1 MAESMTA
8 PLTGPLVEVAS
19 RPVRRNALVL
29 FGAAIVVIMVLLAV
43 FAGVVAPYDP
53 TEMKVADAL
62 KPPSFA
68 HPFGTDR
75 FGRDVLSRTIYGSR
89 IALGVA
95 ISSIGIALV
104 AGAILGLAGG
114 YVGGATDLVIGRA
127 MDVLFSF
134 PTLILAIGIAAMLG
148 PGLDNA
154 ALAIAVVYAPL
165 FSRVVRGPVIAERAK
180 EYAVAALGLG
190 AGAFRV
196 VLRHILPNVLAPL
209 IVQTSVSLA
218 YAILTEAALSYLGL
232 GTQPPAPSWGTMLNE
247 GRTYLETAPWMSVF
261 PGLAIM
267 LAVLGFNL
275 LGDGLRSALDPQ
287 LRGR

>member
-1 MAESMTA
+1 MADVPRA
-8 PLTGPLVEVAS
+8 W
-19 RPVRRNALVL
+19 RNRLVL
-29 FGAAIVVIMVLLAV
+29 FGAAIVVAMVLLAA
-43 FAGVVAPYDP
+43 FAGVVTRYDP
-53 TEMKVADAL
+53 TEMKMADAL
-62 KPPSFA
+62 KRPSMA

-75 FGRDVLSRTIYGSR
+75 FGRDVLSRTIHGSR

-95 ISSIGIALV
+95 ISSIAIAFV
-104 AGAILGLAGG
+104 VGTVLGLIGG
-114 YVGGATDLVIGRA
+114 YVGGWSDIAIGRA

-165 FSRVVRGPVIAERAK
+165 FSRVARGPVIAERAR
-180 EYAVAALGLG
+180 EYVFAALGLG
-190 AGAFRV
+190 AGSLRV
-196 VLRHILPNVLAPL
+196 VFRHILPNVAAPL
-209 IVQTSVSLA
+209 IVQVSVSLA

-247 GRTYLETAPWMSVF
+247 GRTYLETAPWMSIF

-275 LGDGLRSALDPQ
+275 LGDGLREVLDPQ
-287 LRGR
+287 LRAR

>member
-1 MAESMTA
+1 MRE
-8 PLTGPLVEVAS
+8 
-19 RPVRRNALVL
+19 RPWPPALRNALVL
-29 FGAAIVVIMVLLAV
+29 FGAAIIVAMVLLAALASIV
-43 FAGVVAPYDP
+43 SPYDP
-53 TEMKVADAL
+53 TEMKVVDAL
-62 KPPSFA
+62 QRPSLA

-75 FGRDVLSRTIYGSR
+75 FGRDVLSRTIHGSR

-95 ISSIGIALV
+95 ATSIGLALV
-104 AGAILGLAGG
+104 AGTVLGLVGGYAGG
-114 YVGGATDLVIGRA
+114 AADLVIGRV
-127 MDVLFSF
+127 MDILFSF

-148 PGLDNA
+148 PGLENA
-154 ALAIAVVYAPL
+154 SLAIAVVYAPL
-165 FSRVVRGPVIAERAK
+165 FSRVVRGPVIAEAAK
-180 EYAVAALGLG
+180 EYALAALGLG

-196 VLRHILPNVLAPL
+196 VFRHILPNVLAPL
-209 IVQTSVSLA
+209 IVQASVSLA

-275 LGDGLRSALDPQ
+275 LGDGLRAVLDPQ

>member
-1 MAESMTA
+1 
-8 PLTGPLVEVAS
+8 
-19 RPVRRNALVL
+19 VRETTWPPALRNALVL
-29 FGAAIVVIMVLLAV
+29 FGAAIIVAMVLLAALASIV
-43 FAGVVAPYDP
+43 SPYDP
-53 TEMKVADAL
+53 TEMKVVDAL
-62 KPPSFA
+62 QRPSLA

-75 FGRDVLSRTIYGSR
+75 FGRDVLSRTIHGSR

-95 ISSIGIALV
+95 TASIGLALV
-104 AGAILGLAGG
+104 AGTVLGLVGGYAGG
-114 YVGGATDLVIGRA
+114 AADLVIGRV
-127 MDVLFSF
+127 MDILFSF

-148 PGLDNA
+148 PGLENA
-154 ALAIAVVYAPL
+154 SLAIAVVYAPL
-165 FSRVVRGPVIAERAK
+165 FSRVVRGPVIAESAK
-180 EYAVAALGLG
+180 EYALAALGLG

-196 VLRHILPNVLAPL
+196 VFRHILPNVLAPL
-209 IVQTSVSLA
+209 IVQASVSLA

-275 LGDGLRSALDPQ
+275 LGDGLRAVLDPQ